1 MLPCSIAIANS
12 VLTSLRMFAIFQRTQ
27 RRSSFYVQENMSGHL
42 HEETVMHGLKA
53 KGLKKG
59 SVSRSAAVTIGL
71 AATAPDYSLTGA
83 LGYGAAESG
92 YQLPIVFILSVIP
105 MFFVAL
111 SYKHLTASAPD
122 SGTVFTWG
130 TKAIGPRIGW
140 FGGWALLLASVMA
153 GVAATEVM
161 VNATALMLDFQDTP
175 VWLHLGVAILFIL
188 STTYLTALGAE
199 ESSRTTMILTIAQYG
214 GLITLT
220 AILLMR
226 VVQGN
231 AVVSAEVFS
240 LEWFNPFAISSFS
253 AFLHGFLVALFIF
266 WGFDASLAMSEETDG
281 SAEQAGRSGIIAMMI
296 TAITYVTFST
306 AALAYAGIDAQ
317 DPSSLT
323 FKDNIGS
330 IITALTTDII
340 GTQGTLIAA
349 LIIAVSAFSST
360 MSTIMPAARAAL
372 AMATYRAIPRKFS
385 SINEATQTPKF
396 ATWTIGL
403 MTLTIYMTLS
413 VISESIVKDLIHSVS
428 IAICT
433 YYTVAALSC
442 VLYFHRTAF
451 NHWHTALS
459 QVILPMIAAAILIAV
474 GILQAWNM
482 MDPTYGSSGSIAGVG
497 AVFLIGV
504 ATLFCGAPL
513 MILWNMREPRFFRGE
528 TLPLERAHMV
538 ADSQNGHSAHDTP
551 TKTAHHDTH

>member
-1 MLPCSIAIANS
+1 M
-12 VLTSLRMFAIFQRTQ
+12 
-27 RRSSFYVQENMSGHL
+27 

-59 SVSRSAAVTIGL
+59 SISKSATVTIGL
-71 AATAPDYSLTGA
+71 AATAPAYSLTGA
-83 LGYGAAESG
+83 LGYGAYESG

-111 SYKHLTASAPD
+111 SYKHLTTSAPD

-130 TKAIGPRIGW
+130 TKAIGPRFGW
-140 FGGWALLLASVMA
+140 FGGWALLLASVLA
-153 GVAATEVM
+153 GVAATQII
-161 VNATALMLDFQDTP
+161 VNTTAIIFNLDETP
-175 VWLHLGVAILFIL
+175 LWFHFSVAVLFIF

-214 GLITLT
+214 GLIVLA

-226 VVQGN
+226 IMQGE
-231 AVVSAEVFS
+231 AVSTAEPFS
-240 LEWFNPFAISSFS
+240 MQWLNPFAISSFS
-253 AFLHGFLVALFIF
+253 AFLNGFLVALFIF
-266 WGFDASLAMSEETDG
+266 WGFDASLAMSEETEG
-281 SAEQAGRSGIIAMMI
+281 SSEQAGRSGLIAMTI
-296 TAITYVTFST
+296 TVITYVVFST
-306 AALAYAGIDAQ
+306 TALAYAGIDAH
-317 DPSSLT
+317 DKSSLT
-323 FKDNIGS
+323 FKDNIDS
-330 IITALTTDII
+330 IITVLTTDTI
-340 GTQGTLIAA
+340 GAKGALIAA
-349 LIIAVSAFSST
+349 LIIGISAFSST
-360 MSTIMPAARAAL
+360 MSTIMPAARAVL
-372 AMATYRAIPRKFS
+372 AMATYRAIPSRFS
-385 SINEATQTPKF
+385 SVSEATQTPKF

-403 MTLTIYMTLS
+403 MTLVIYTALS
-413 VISESIVKDLIHSVS
+413 LISESIVKDSIHSVS

-459 QVILPMIAAAILIAV
+459 QVIFPVIAAVILIAV

-482 MDPTYGSSGSIAGVG
+482 MDPNYGSSGSIAGIG

-504 ATLFCGAPL
+504 VALFLGIPM
-513 MILWNMREPRFFRGE
+513 MILWKIREPRFFRGE

-538 ADSQNGHSAHDTP
+538 SDSRDDSTIHIAINQEIGNKLPSRS
-551 TKTAHHDTH
+551 KE